1 MPLPDSFQ
9 PVGCAACHGLGYKG
23 RVGIFEI
30 VLVND
35 AIRDLITENATEN
48 KIRLYQRSIGM
59 KTLIRN
65 GVDKIEQGITTPEEL
80 LRVVMVEDI
89 VKMKEINQ

>member
-1 MPLPDSFQ
+1 
-9 PVGCAACHGLGYKG
+9 VGCPECHGLGYKG

-59 KTLIRN
+59 KTLIQN
-65 GVDKIEQGITTPEEL
+65 GIDKIEQGITTPEEL

-89 VKMKEINQ
+89 VKMKEINN